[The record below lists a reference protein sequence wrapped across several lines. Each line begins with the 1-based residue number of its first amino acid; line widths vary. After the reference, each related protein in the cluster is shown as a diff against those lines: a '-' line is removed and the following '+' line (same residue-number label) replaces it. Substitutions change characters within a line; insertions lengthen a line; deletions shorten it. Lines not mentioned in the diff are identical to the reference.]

1 MTDILAP
8 EFTNEEAAV
17 AHLEKSRWP
26 SEISCPLCGSL
37 NVHRMGGKTQAGY
50 FLCNDCREKFTCR
63 TGTVLE
69 RSHIPVHKWLLAI
82 HLMSASKKGMSAHQL
97 HRMLGITYKSAWFLA
112 HRIREAMKET
122 APAPL
127 GGEGKSVQ
135 ADETYYGNTS
145 KRAKGYR
152 KGLRHKHSVVAL
164 VEPKGRVRAFHLER
178 DDDRKPL
185 PMRDMVRDLLV
196 TNVHRSSEL
205 HTDESSLYTEVG
217 KEFAAHKTVE
227 HGSSSGG
234 GMYVG
239 KDGQTT
245 NAAENF
251 FGIFKRGMVGTY
263 HKCEQQHLARYISEF
278 EFRFNHRVGLG
289 INDKMRA
296 EALLKGVEG
305 KRLTY
310 RISSSGKKPK
320 AAS

>member
-1 MTDILAP
+1 MSDISAP
-8 EFTNEEAAV
+8 EFTNEEAAI
-17 AHLEKSRWP
+17 AHLEASRWP
-26 SEISCPLCGSL
+26 NEASCPLCGSL

-63 TGTVLE
+63 TGTVME

-97 HRMLGITYKSAWFLA
+97 HRMLGVTYKSAWFLA
-112 HRIREAMKET
+112 HRIREAMTDK
-122 APAPL
+122 APTPL

-152 KGLRHKHSVVAL
+152 KGHRHKEQVVAL
-164 VEPKGRVRAFHLER
+164 VEPKGRVRAVHVKKATKET
-178 DDDRKPL
+178 
-185 PMRDMVRDLLV
+185 VREILV
-196 TNVHRSSEL
+196 TNAHRASEL
-205 HTDESSLYTEVG
+205 HTDESPLYKDVG
-217 KEFAAHKTVE
+217 REFAAHKTVE
-227 HGSSSGG
+227 HGSLGYG
-234 GMYVG
+234 FFVG

-263 HKCEQQHLARYISEF
+263 HKCEVQHLGRYVAEF
-278 EFRFNHRVGLG
+278 EFRYNNRIGLG

-310 RISSSGKKPK
+310 RISRSGEE
-320 AAS
+320 

>member
-1 MTDILAP
+1 MANITAP

-17 AHLEKSRWP
+17 ACLEASRWP
-26 SEISCPLCGSL
+26 NEVSCPLCGSL

-50 FLCNDCREKFTCR
+50 FLCNDCRDKFTAR

-112 HRIREAMKET
+112 HRIRKAMEET

-135 ADETYYGNTS
+135 ADETYYGNSS

-152 KGLRHKHSVVAL
+152 KGHRHKQSVVAL
-164 VEPKGRVRAFHLER
+164 VEPKGRVRAFHVER
-178 DDDRKPL
+178 SGHKGDMKQ
-185 PMRDMVRDLLV
+185 MVREILV
-196 TNVHRSSEL
+196 TNVSRKSEL
-205 HTDESSLYTEVG
+205 HTDESKLYTDVG
-217 KEFAAHKTVE
+217 QEFAAHKTVE
-227 HGSSSGG
+227 HGSAGYG
-234 GMYVG
+234 HYVG
-239 KDGQTT
+239 ADGQNT

-263 HKCEQQHLARYISEF
+263 HKCEAQHLARYLSEF
-278 EFRFNHRVGLG
+278 EFRYNRRVGLG

-310 RISSSGKKPK
+310 RISRSSEKSE
-320 AAS
+320 AAR